1 MAIKIWGLQ
10 PYNESTSITIK
21 GQDITEVKPRI
32 ELQRSY
38 GDSIAF
44 INKEYHVEINGN
56 TLHYIFLNSLQSSAK
71 FRALVLKHI
80 NLLDSGEL

>member
-1 MAIKIWGLQ
+1 MAIKIWGRQ

-21 GQDITEVKPRI
+21 GQDITEVQPHI

-38 GDSIAF
+38 GDSIVF
-44 INKEYHVEINGN
+44 INREYHVEINGN
-56 TLHYIFLNSLQSSAK
+56 TLHYIFLNSLESSAK

>member
-21 GQDITEVKPRI
+21 GQDITEVQPRI

-44 INKEYHVEINGN
+44 REYHVEINGN

-80 NLLDSGEL
+80 TLLDSGEL